1 MDSTTGVDLMS
12 TNHIEVEID
21 QQDYGFATEQMVT
34 GTYLLC
40 FALRYPYHNSVIFSS
55 NCMI

>member
-1 MDSTTGVDLMS
+1 MDSATGVDLMS

-34 GTYLLC
+34 GTDLIC
-40 FALRYPYHNSVIFSS
+40 FALKYPYQNSSIYCDFF
-55 NCMI
+55 I

>member
-34 GTYLLC
+34 GTDLIC
-40 FALRYPYHNSVIFSS
+40 FALKYPY
-55 NCMI
+55 

>member
-1 MDSTTGVDLMS
+1 MS

-34 GTYLLC
+34 GKYC
-40 FALRYPYHNSVIFSS
+40 IFLVYE
-55 NCMI
+55 IFQLG